1 MSDRRRGTP
10 APPTADPLMLS
21 LEVRR
26 AFNRR
31 ENDAEEALLKQW
43 TKLGERV
50 LAQDGQQPEVGG
62 TEIKEPE
69 DSLPAVKPPSSQ

>member
-10 APPTADPLMLS
+10 ASPSPDPLTLP
-21 LEVRR
+21 LEVRP

-31 ENDAEEALLKQW
+31 ESDAEEALLKRW

-50 LAQDGQQPEVGG
+50 LGQDDAQPEAVG

-69 DSLPAVKPPSSQ
+69 GSMSPVKPPSSQ